1 MAKIERIELPVPFPP
16 GVTNCYFIPDSI
28 PTLIDTG
35 IDTPETFQSLQGGL
49 KKFGARIADIGR
61 IILTHG
67 HSDHAGSAGGVSA
80 ACKATVF
87 VHERDK
93 WWALAGCEDVRS
105 GYEEE
110 LLDFFRKTGVPAHAL
125 EERTAQMLN
134 RFKQYFTAAS
144 KVEWLKGGELFSF
157 DRFDLKV
164 LHTPGHTAGSICLL
178 DQTDGVLLSG
188 DTLIE
193 GVVPCICADLKSPD
207 DLPPYYGLSRYEKS
221 LDLLDAL
228 PLRSVLPGHGK
239 PFSNHRKEIERSRR
253 HREYRKKR
261 ILEIF
266 GSSRR
271 LGSATLG
278 MSHYEVAKQLFS
290 RSFSGGAFF
299 MLLSE
304 ARGCMEA
311 MEKDGLLSVRIENK
325 KRLYYLNR

>member
-35 IDTPETFQSLQGGL
+35 INTPEAFQSLRGGL
-49 KKFGARIADIGR
+49 KKFGAEMADIGR

-87 VHERDK
+87 VHGHDK

-105 GYEEE
+105 GYEGE
-110 LLDFFRKTGVPAHAL
+110 LRDFFRKTGVPAEAL

-134 RFKQYFTAAS
+134 RFKQYFTATS
-144 KVEWLKGGELFSF
+144 KIEWLKGGELFSF
-157 DRFDLKV
+157 DRFALKV
-164 LHTPGHTAGSICLL
+164 LHTPGHTAGSISLL
-178 DQTDGVLLSG
+178 DETDRLLLSG
-188 DTLIE
+188 DTLIK
-193 GVVPCICADLKSPD
+193 GVVPYICADLKSPD
-207 DLPPYYGLSRYEKS
+207 DLPPYYGFSQYERS

-228 PLRSVLPGHGK
+228 PLQSVLPGHGE
-239 PFSNHRKEIERSRR
+239 PFSNHRKQIERCRR
-253 HREYRKKR
+253 HRENRKTK

-266 GSSRR
+266 ASRKR

-278 MSHYEVAKQLFS
+278 MSQYEVAKRLFS
-290 RSFSGGAFF
+290 GAFSGGAFF
-299 MLLSE
+299 MVLSE
-304 ARGCMEA
+304 VRGCMEA
-311 MEKDGLLSVRIENK
+311 MEKDGLLSVKIENE